1 MTRRLSADVAI
12 RFMANV
18 ADGFSLIHAF
28 DAAEVRRMGELMQ
41 RYASPPIDLA
51 DGRGI
56 GGNRGRWGNRGQADM
71 AVMSL
76 WRRWEDPQ
84 GVGRDHRAR
93 NSQPVL
99 DGLFDPSDAVVE
111 RRCVYTDRIY
121 AKNREPLMPVQSPE
135 SRRVAETTVFQSGNS
150 QAIRIPKEFQ
160 FHTKRVEIRRE
171 GRDIVLRPLAMT
183 AAEALADLPSLD
195 DAECLALDLALADAD
210 ELPPLDE
217 PEPAESASDRL
228 GQS

>member
-1 MTRRLSADVAI
+1 
-12 RFMANV
+12 
-18 ADGFSLIHAF
+18 
-28 DAAEVRRMGELMQ
+28 
-41 RYASPPIDLA
+41 
-51 DGRGI
+51 
-56 GGNRGRWGNRGQADM
+56 
-71 AVMSL
+71 
-76 WRRWEDPQ
+76 
-84 GVGRDHRAR
+84 
-93 NSQPVL
+93 
-99 DGLFDPSDAVVE
+99 
-111 RRCVYTDRIY
+111 
-121 AKNREPLMPVQSPE
+121 MPVQSPE